1 MSITI
6 KLQNL
11 NLAGDTPVTLTYSAG
26 TSVFVHNETAVD
38 TAISE
43 TDVISQFSEL
53 VATPGINA
61 TDTYGNNIMNNMRD
75 SGFLEGYERDFTFAE
90 YLTDALS
97 ENFYEQE
104 FIGSSVEQYDYKR
117 GFCTLETTV
126 RVPLQDF
133 ITSSPYASG
142 WTVTVPTEN
151 GTLTIS

>member
-133 ITSSPYASG
+133 ITSSPYAG
-142 WTVTVPTEN
+142 DWTVTVPTEN